1 MLVKVKADEKRE
13 RAASRRGSGG
23 SKDEGAPSSICSPKA
38 ACHRFVLP
46 FGSNRAEFMDARDSP
61 LPSPSST
68 NPDRLLQSPKLF
80 ASKFLRSSP
89 PSPSPHILP
98 TSGTR
103 LVPSITNPLESRLRL
118 LSLLLL
124 QPDTVFASSFQ
135 EKKFSKYIYKKGG
148 SPKKLYARAYFSH
161 TRAYNP

>member
-103 LVPSITNPLESRLRL
+103 LVPSITNPLESRLRF
-118 LSLLLL
+118 LSPSPPIQHRVQRLF
-124 QPDTVFASSFQ
+124 VSGEKIFQ
-135 EKKFSKYIYKKGG
+135 IYIYIKRRFSKKIIC
-148 SPKKLYARAYFSH
+148 SSVFLAHARL
-161 TRAYNP
+161 